1 MSLESVRLGG
11 QFWYDKETEQDLA
24 NVITSLSSSHRL
36 GEFISYMFRM
46 AVEDPTILE
55 NKDGVVKY
63 GTVTEKLKALGHTDK
78 RRKQLEE
85 LADKIFDVKL
95 EADKIYKMCYE
106 MHLLAQIN
114 KLTGIEEKADRT
126 MMKEFMLERELKDIC
141 SEIGVSATFYKDMLD
156 REHKKEEDSLTY
168 ILKAYGSIID
178 DLKEQVER
186 LKNTPSAEVA
196 EDNEVANT
204 NKEVVE
210 QLKESNNQMRELI
223 EAIKGMQL
231 ATVERTVAVTGN
243 AEANKEVAEVETENS
258 VEQNENVKEAST
270 EENKAET
277 KEDEEIDF
285 GDEAVNFD
293 NADLGALQSLLGI

>member
-1 MSLESVRLGG
+1 MSLEAVRLGG
-11 QFWYDKETEQDLA
+11 QFWYDTETEQDLA
-24 NVITSLSSSHRL
+24 NVIKSLSSSHRL

-46 AVEDPTILE
+46 AIEDPTILE

-114 KLTGIEEKADRT
+114 KITGIEEKADRT
-126 MMKEFMLERELKDIC
+126 MIKEFMLERELKDIC
-141 SEIGVSATFYKDMLD
+141 SEIGTSATFYKDMLD

-178 DLKEQVER
+178 DLKEQVE
-186 LKNTPSAEVA
+186 KFSKAS
-196 EDNEVANT
+196 NESTDSDVTDT

-210 QLKESNNQMRELI
+210 QLKESNNQMKELI
-223 EAIKGMQL
+223 EAIKNMQL
-231 ATVERTVAVTGN
+231 QTVNIGTAQQGN
-243 AEANKEVAEVETENS
+243 EKAEAKDDESTNEEI
-258 VEQNENVKEAST
+258 VEQNETEKEAS
-270 EENKAET
+270 
-277 KEDEEIDF
+277 KEDDEIDF

>member
-1 MSLESVRLGG
+1 MSLEAVRLGG
-11 QFWYDKETEQDLA
+11 QFWYDTETEQDLA
-24 NVITSLSSSHRL
+24 NVIKSLSSSHRL

-46 AVEDPTILE
+46 AIEDPTILE

-114 KLTGIEEKADRT
+114 KMTGIEEKADRT
-126 MMKEFMLERELKDIC
+126 MIKEFMLERELKDIC
-141 SEIGVSATFYKDMLD
+141 SEIGTSATFYKDMLD

-178 DLKEQVER
+178 DLKEQVE
-186 LKNTPSAEVA
+186 KFSKAS
-196 EDNEVANT
+196 NESTDSDVTDT

-210 QLKESNNQMRELI
+210 QLKESNNQMKELI
-223 EAIKGMQL
+223 EAIKNMQL
-231 ATVERTVAVTGN
+231 QTVNIGTAQQEN
-243 AEANKEVAEVETENS
+243 EKAEAKDDESTNEEIVGQNETE
-258 VEQNENVKEAST
+258 KETS
-270 EENKAET
+270 
-277 KEDEEIDF
+277 KEDDEIDF

>member
-1 MSLESVRLGG
+1 MSLEAVRLGG
-11 QFWYDKETEQDLA
+11 QFWYDTETEQDLA
-24 NVITSLSSSHRL
+24 NVIKSLSSSHRL

-46 AVEDPTILE
+46 AIEDPTILE

-114 KLTGIEEKADRT
+114 KITGIEEKADRT
-126 MMKEFMLERELKDIC
+126 MIKEFMLERELKDIC
-141 SEIGVSATFYKDMLD
+141 SEIGTSATFYKDMLD

-178 DLKEQVER
+178 DLKEQVE
-186 LKNTPSAEVA
+186 KFSKAS
-196 EDNEVANT
+196 NESTDSDVTDT

-210 QLKESNNQMRELI
+210 QLKESNNQMKELI
-223 EAIKGMQL
+223 EAIKNMQL
-231 ATVERTVAVTGN
+231 QAVNIGTAQQGN
-243 AEANKEVAEVETENS
+243 EKAEAKDDESTNEEIVGQNETE
-258 VEQNENVKEAST
+258 KEAS
-270 EENKAET
+270 
-277 KEDEEIDF
+277 KEDDEIDF

>member
-1 MSLESVRLGG
+1 MSLEAVRLGG
-11 QFWYDKETEQDLA
+11 QFWYDTETEQDLA
-24 NVITSLSSSHRL
+24 NVIKSLSSSHRL

-46 AVEDPTILE
+46 AIEDPTILE
-55 NKDGVVKY
+55 NKDGVAKY

-126 MMKEFMLERELKDIC
+126 MIKEFMLERELKDIC
-141 SEIGVSATFYKDMLD
+141 SEIGTSAIFYKDMLD

-178 DLKEQVER
+178 DLKEQVEK
-186 LKNTPSAEVA
+186 LKNTSSSESTDNDVA
-196 EDNEVANT
+196 DT

-210 QLKESNNQMRELI
+210 QLKESNNQMKELI
-223 EAIKGMQL
+223 EAIKNMKLQ
-231 ATVERTVAVTGN
+231 AVSIGTAQQIN
-243 AEANKEVAEVETENS
+243 EKAEA
-258 VEQNENVKEAST
+258 
-270 EENKAET
+270 
-277 KEDEEIDF
+277 KEDESTNEEIARQNETEDETSKEDDEIDF
-285 GDEAVNFD
+285 GDETVNFD

>member
-1 MSLESVRLGG
+1 MSLEAVRLGG
-11 QFWYDKETEQDLA
+11 QFWYDTETEQDLA
-24 NVITSLSSSHRL
+24 NVIKSLSSSHRL
-36 GEFISYMFRM
+36 GEFISYMFRI
-46 AVEDPTILE
+46 AIEDPTILE

-63 GTVTEKLKALGHTDK
+63 GTVTEKLKSLGHTDK

-126 MMKEFMLERELKDIC
+126 MIKEFMLERELKDIC
-141 SEIGVSATFYKDMLD
+141 SEIGTSAIFYKDMLD

-178 DLKEQVER
+178 DLKEQVEK
-186 LKNTPSAEVA
+186 LNNTSS
-196 EDNEVANT
+196 NENINKEEASTNNDVVNT

-210 QLKESNNQMRELI
+210 QLKESNNQMKELI
-223 EAIKGMQL
+223 EAIKNMQL
-231 ATVERTVAVTGN
+231 QTIAVDVTKQRN
-243 AEANKEVAEVETENS
+243 EAAEVKEDDSTNEEIAKQSETE
-258 VEQNENVKEAST
+258 KEAS
-270 EENKAET
+270 
-277 KEDEEIDF
+277 KEDDEIDF
-285 GDEAVNFD
+285 GDESVNFD

>member
-1 MSLESVRLGG
+1 MSLEAVRLGG
-11 QFWYDKETEQDLA
+11 QFWYDTETEQDLA
-24 NVITSLSSSHRL
+24 NVIKSLSSSHRL

-46 AVEDPTILE
+46 AIEDPTILE

-63 GTVTEKLKALGHTDK
+63 GTVTEKLKSLGHTDK

-126 MMKEFMLERELKDIC
+126 MIKEFMLERELKDIC
-141 SEIGVSATFYKDMLD
+141 SEIGTSATFYKDMLD

-178 DLKEQVER
+178 DLKEQVEK
-186 LKNTPSAEVA
+186 LNNTTSNEVA
-196 EDNEVANT
+196 ESNNADST

-210 QLKESNNQMRELI
+210 QLKESNNQMKELI
-223 EAIKGMQL
+223 EAIKNMQL
-231 ATVERTVAVTGN
+231 QTVSIEAAKQRNEA
-243 AEANKEVAEVETENS
+243 AEVKEDEGTNKEIAKHNETEN
-258 VEQNENVKEAST
+258 EAS
-270 EENKAET
+270 
-277 KEDEEIDF
+277 KEDDEIDF
-285 GDEAVNFD
+285 GDESVNFD

>member
-1 MSLESVRLGG
+1 MSLEAVRLGG
-11 QFWYDKETEQDLA
+11 QFWYDTETEQDLA
-24 NVITSLSSSHRL
+24 NVIKSLSSSHRL

-46 AVEDPTILE
+46 AIEDPTILE
-55 NKDGVVKY
+55 NKDGVAKY

-126 MMKEFMLERELKDIC
+126 MIKEFMLERELKDIC
-141 SEIGVSATFYKDMLD
+141 SEIGTSAIFYKDMLD

-178 DLKEQVER
+178 DLKEQVEK
-186 LKNTPSAEVA
+186 LKNISSSESTDSDVA
-196 EDNEVANT
+196 DT

-210 QLKESNNQMRELI
+210 QLKESNNQMKELI
-223 EAIKGMQL
+223 EAIKNMQL
-231 ATVERTVAVTGN
+231 QAVSIGTAQQIN
-243 AEANKEVAEVETENS
+243 EKAEAKEDESTNEEIARQNETEN
-258 VEQNENVKEAST
+258 EAS
-270 EENKAET
+270 
-277 KEDEEIDF
+277 KEDDEIDF
-285 GDEAVNFD
+285 GDETVNFD

>member
-1 MSLESVRLGG
+1 MSLEAVRLGG
-11 QFWYDKETEQDLA
+11 QFWYDTETEQDLA
-24 NVITSLSSSHRL
+24 NVIKSLSSSHRL

-46 AVEDPTILE
+46 AIEDPTILE

-114 KLTGIEEKADRT
+114 KITGIEEKADRT
-126 MMKEFMLERELKDIC
+126 MIKEFMLERELKDIC
-141 SEIGVSATFYKDMLD
+141 SEIGTSATFYKDMLD

-178 DLKEQVER
+178 DLKEQVE
-186 LKNTPSAEVA
+186 KFNKAS
-196 EDNEVANT
+196 NESTDSDVTDT

-210 QLKESNNQMRELI
+210 QLKESNNQMKELI
-223 EAIKGMQL
+223 EAIKNMQL
-231 ATVERTVAVTGN
+231 QAVNIGTAQQGN
-243 AEANKEVAEVETENS
+243 EKAEAKDDESTNEEIVGQNETE
-258 VEQNENVKEAST
+258 KETS
-270 EENKAET
+270 
-277 KEDEEIDF
+277 KEDDEIDF

>member
-1 MSLESVRLGG
+1 MSLEAVRLGG
-11 QFWYDKETEQDLA
+11 QFWYDTETEQDLA
-24 NVITSLSSSHRL
+24 NVIKSLSSSHRL

-46 AVEDPTILE
+46 AIEDPTILE

-126 MMKEFMLERELKDIC
+126 MIKEFMLERELKDIC
-141 SEIGVSATFYKDMLD
+141 SEIGTSAIFYKDMLD

-178 DLKEQVER
+178 DLKEQVEK
-186 LKNTPSAEVA
+186 LKNTSSSERTDNDVA
-196 EDNEVANT
+196 DT

-210 QLKESNNQMRELI
+210 QLKESNNQMKKLI
-223 EAIKGMQL
+223 EAIKNMQL
-231 ATVERTVAVTGN
+231 QAVSVGTAQQMN
-243 AEANKEVAEVETENS
+243 ETAEAKEDGSTNEEIAGQNETEN
-258 VEQNENVKEAST
+258 KAS
-270 EENKAET
+270 
-277 KEDEEIDF
+277 KEDDEIDF
-285 GDEAVNFD
+285 GDETVNFD

>member
-1 MSLESVRLGG
+1 MSLEAVRLGG
-11 QFWYDKETEQDLA
+11 QFWYDTETEQDLA
-24 NVITSLSSSHRL
+24 NVIKSLSSSHRL

-46 AVEDPTILE
+46 AIEDPTILE

-63 GTVTEKLKALGHTDK
+63 GTVTEKLKSLGHTDK

-126 MMKEFMLERELKDIC
+126 MIKEFMLERELKDIC
-141 SEIGVSATFYKDMLD
+141 SEIGTSAIFYKDMLD

-178 DLKEQVER
+178 DLKEQVEK
-186 LKNTPSAEVA
+186 LNNTSS
-196 EDNEVANT
+196 NENINKEEASTNNDVANT

-210 QLKESNNQMRELI
+210 QLKESNNQMKELI
-223 EAIKGMQL
+223 EAIKNMQL
-231 ATVERTVAVTGN
+231 QTIAVDVTKQRN
-243 AEANKEVAEVETENS
+243 EAAEVKEDDSTNEEIAKQNETE
-258 VEQNENVKEAST
+258 T
-270 EENKAET
+270 ET
-277 KEDEEIDF
+277 SKEDDEIDF
-285 GDEAVNFD
+285 GDESVNFD

>member
-1 MSLESVRLGG
+1 MSLEAVRLGG
-11 QFWYDKETEQDLA
+11 QFWYDTETEQDLA
-24 NVITSLSSSHRL
+24 NVIKSLSSSHRL

-46 AVEDPTILE
+46 AIEDPTILE
-55 NKDGVVKY
+55 NKDGVAKY

-126 MMKEFMLERELKDIC
+126 MIKEFMLERELKDIC
-141 SEIGVSATFYKDMLD
+141 SEIGTSAIFYKDMLD

-178 DLKEQVER
+178 DLKEQVEK
-186 LKNTPSAEVA
+186 LKNISSSESTDSDVT
-196 EDNEVANT
+196 DT

-210 QLKESNNQMRELI
+210 QLKESNNQMKELI
-223 EAIKGMQL
+223 EAIKNMKLQ
-231 ATVERTVAVTGN
+231 AVSIGTAQQIN
-243 AEANKEVAEVETENS
+243 ETAEA
-258 VEQNENVKEAST
+258 
-270 EENKAET
+270 
-277 KEDEEIDF
+277 KEDESTNEEIARQNETEDETSKEDDEIDF
-285 GDEAVNFD
+285 GDETVNFD

>member
-1 MSLESVRLGG
+1 MSLEAVRLGG
-11 QFWYDKETEQDLA
+11 QFWYDTETEQDLA
-24 NVITSLSSSHRL
+24 NVIKSLSSSHRL

-46 AVEDPTILE
+46 AIEDPTILE

-114 KLTGIEEKADRT
+114 KITGIEEKADRT
-126 MMKEFMLERELKDIC
+126 MIKEFMLERELKDIC
-141 SEIGVSATFYKDMLD
+141 SEIGTSATFYKDMLD

-178 DLKEQVER
+178 DLKEQVE
-186 LKNTPSAEVA
+186 KFSKAS
-196 EDNEVANT
+196 NESTDSGVTDT

-210 QLKESNNQMRELI
+210 QLKESNNQMKELI
-223 EAIKGMQL
+223 EAIKNMQL
-231 ATVERTVAVTGN
+231 QAVNIGTAQQEN
-243 AEANKEVAEVETENS
+243 EKAEAKDDESTNEEIAGQNETE
-258 VEQNENVKEAST
+258 KEAS
-270 EENKAET
+270 
-277 KEDEEIDF
+277 KEDDEIDF

>member
-186 LKNTPSAEVA
+186 LKNDEVA
-196 EDNEVANT
+196 KGSEVANT

-210 QLKESNNQMRELI
+210 QLKESNNQMKELI

-231 ATVERTVAVTGN
+231 ATVERVAVVNEN
-243 AEANKEVAEVETENS
+243 AEANKEVAETEAGNNT
-258 VEQNENVKEAST
+258 EQNETAKEAS
-270 EENKAET
+270 EENKT
-277 KEDEEIDF
+277 NSKEDEEIDF

>member
-1 MSLESVRLGG
+1 MSLEAVRLGG
-11 QFWYDKETEQDLA
+11 QFWYDTETEQDLA
-24 NVITSLSSSHRL
+24 NVIKSLSSSHRL

-46 AVEDPTILE
+46 AIEDPTILE

-114 KLTGIEEKADRT
+114 KITGIEEKADRT
-126 MMKEFMLERELKDIC
+126 MIKEFMLERELKDIC
-141 SEIGVSATFYKDMLD
+141 SEIGTSATFYKDMLD

-178 DLKEQVER
+178 DLKEQVE
-186 LKNTPSAEVA
+186 KFSKAS
-196 EDNEVANT
+196 NESTDSDVTNT

-210 QLKESNNQMRELI
+210 QLKESNNQMKELI
-223 EAIKGMQL
+223 EAIKNMQL
-231 ATVERTVAVTGN
+231 QAVNIGTVQQGN
-243 AEANKEVAEVETENS
+243 EKAEAKDDESTNEEIVGQNETE
-258 VEQNENVKEAST
+258 KETS
-270 EENKAET
+270 
-277 KEDEEIDF
+277 KEDDEIDF

>member
-1 MSLESVRLGG
+1 MSLEAVRLGG
-11 QFWYDKETEQDLA
+11 QFWYDTETEQDLA
-24 NVITSLSSSHRL
+24 NVIKSLSSSHRL

-46 AVEDPTILE
+46 AIEDPTILE

-114 KLTGIEEKADRT
+114 KITGIEEKADRT
-126 MMKEFMLERELKDIC
+126 MIKEFMLERELKDIC
-141 SEIGVSATFYKDMLD
+141 SEIGTSATFYKDMLD

-178 DLKEQVER
+178 DLKEQVE
-186 LKNTPSAEVA
+186 KFSKAS
-196 EDNEVANT
+196 NESTDSDVTDT

-210 QLKESNNQMRELI
+210 QLKESNNQMKELI
-223 EAIKGMQL
+223 EAIKNMQL
-231 ATVERTVAVTGN
+231 QAVNIGTAQQGN
-243 AEANKEVAEVETENS
+243 EKAEAKDDESTNEEIVGQNETE
-258 VEQNENVKEAST
+258 KETS
-270 EENKAET
+270 
-277 KEDEEIDF
+277 KEDDEIDF

>member
-1 MSLESVRLGG
+1 MSLEAVRLGG
-11 QFWYDKETEQDLA
+11 QFWYDTETEQDLA
-24 NVITSLSSSHRL
+24 NVIKSLSSSHRL

-46 AVEDPTILE
+46 AIEDPTILE

-114 KLTGIEEKADRT
+114 KITGIEEKADRT
-126 MMKEFMLERELKDIC
+126 MIKEFMLERELKDIC
-141 SEIGVSATFYKDMLD
+141 SEIGTSATFYKDMLD

-178 DLKEQVER
+178 DLKEQVE
-186 LKNTPSAEVA
+186 KFSKAS
-196 EDNEVANT
+196 NESTDSDVT
-204 NKEVVE
+204 DINKEVVE
-210 QLKESNNQMRELI
+210 QLKESNNQMKELI
-223 EAIKGMQL
+223 EAIKNMQL
-231 ATVERTVAVTGN
+231 QTVSIGTAQQENEKAGAKDDESTNEEIVGQN
-243 AEANKEVAEVETENS
+243 ETE
-258 VEQNENVKEAST
+258 KETS
-270 EENKAET
+270 
-277 KEDEEIDF
+277 KEDDEIDF

>member
-1 MSLESVRLGG
+1 MSLEAVRLGG
-11 QFWYDKETEQDLA
+11 QFWYDTETEQDLA
-24 NVITSLSSSHRL
+24 NVIKSLSSSHRL

-46 AVEDPTILE
+46 AIEDPTILE

-114 KLTGIEEKADRT
+114 KITGIEEKADRT
-126 MMKEFMLERELKDIC
+126 MIKEFMLERELKDIC
-141 SEIGVSATFYKDMLD
+141 SEIGTSATFYKDMLD

-178 DLKEQVER
+178 DLKEQVE
-186 LKNTPSAEVA
+186 KFSKAS
-196 EDNEVANT
+196 NESTDSDVTDT

-210 QLKESNNQMRELI
+210 QLKESNNQMKELI
-223 EAIKGMQL
+223 EAIKNMQL
-231 ATVERTVAVTGN
+231 QTVNIGTAQQKNEK
-243 AEANKEVAEVETENS
+243 AEAKDDESTNEEIVGQNETE
-258 VEQNENVKEAST
+258 KETS
-270 EENKAET
+270 
-277 KEDEEIDF
+277 KEDDEIDF

>member
-1 MSLESVRLGG
+1 MSLEAVRLGG
-11 QFWYDKETEQDLA
+11 QFWYDTETEQDLA
-24 NVITSLSSSHRL
+24 NVIKSLSSSHRL

-46 AVEDPTILE
+46 AIEDPTILE

-63 GTVTEKLKALGHTDK
+63 GTVTEKLKSLGHTDK

-126 MMKEFMLERELKDIC
+126 MIKEFMLERELKDIC
-141 SEIGVSATFYKDMLD
+141 SEIGTSAIFYKDMLD

-178 DLKEQVER
+178 DLKEQVEK
-186 LKNTPSAEVA
+186 LKSTSSNAVTENSN
-196 EDNEVANT
+196 DDNT
-204 NKEVVE
+204 NREVVE
-210 QLKESNNQMRELI
+210 QLKESNNQMKELI
-223 EAIKGMQL
+223 EAIKNMQL
-231 ATVERTVAVTGN
+231 QTIAVDVTKQRN
-243 AEANKEVAEVETENS
+243 EAAEV
-258 VEQNENVKEAST
+258 
-270 EENKAET
+270 
-277 KEDEEIDF
+277 KEDEGTDKEIAKQNETEKEAPKEDDEIDF
-285 GDEAVNFD
+285 GDESVNFD